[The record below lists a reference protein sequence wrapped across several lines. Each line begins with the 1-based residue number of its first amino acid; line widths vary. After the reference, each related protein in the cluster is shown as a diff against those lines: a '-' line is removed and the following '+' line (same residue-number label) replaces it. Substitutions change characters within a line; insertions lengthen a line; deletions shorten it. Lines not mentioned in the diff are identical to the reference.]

1 MADRVPDRRFCPSS
15 PNGRRGV
22 LCGGGVVGPLSA
34 AGHGAWDGAAI
45 ASGRWRDR
53 PIAQAHR
60 ANHTGSALANDS
72 DLLPNYR
79 KGLMPDFGLQRDWK
93 QFLSYEVLERAA
105 SRIVMFFISII
116 IVYSLILMTMTLV
129 GEFRLNP
136 TYLETESLRDV
147 FGSILTILILIEFNH
162 SIALAISSR
171 SGILQARTIVLIA
184 ILVIARKVILL
195 DFAAATFEQMAGIGT
210 IALAFGLLFWLIN
223 ARTDSVAQFR
233 SHD

>member
-1 MADRVPDRRFCPSS
+1 
-15 PNGRRGV
+15 
-22 LCGGGVVGPLSA
+22 
-34 AGHGAWDGAAI
+34 
-45 ASGRWRDR
+45 
-53 PIAQAHR
+53 
-60 ANHTGSALANDS
+60 
-72 DLLPNYR
+72 
-79 KGLMPDFGLQRDWK
+79 MPDFGLQRDWK
-93 QFLSYEVLERAA
+93 QFLSYEVFERAA
-105 SRIVMFFISII
+105 SRIVMFFVSII